1 MGLREVSKGN
11 MVATQN
17 TFQHFLPIVELCISA
32 VTPIVVAILGVR
44 LHHITK
50 RFDHRQ
56 WRNQKLIEKRLDI
69 YDDLA
74 PLLNDNLCYFTYIG
88 KWKEFSPVDIIQAK
102 RVIDQKIYLA
112 APLFSPQFLEVCLAF
127 QDLCY
132 ETFTGTG
139 GDARLKTDFEKR
151 KLYSFK
157 PWEENWES
165 CFSRQISDEHVIRE
179 AYQNLM
185 DCFSDEIGINS
196 EKD

>member
-1 MGLREVSKGN
+1 MAV
-11 MVATQN
+11 TQSS
-17 TFQHFLPIVELCISA
+17 FQQYLPVIELIISTI
-32 VTPIVVAILGVR
+32 TPIVVAVLGVR

-50 RFDHRQ
+50 SFDHRQ

-88 KWKEFSPVDIIQAK
+88 KWKEFSPVDVILAK

-112 APLFSPQFLEVCLAF
+112 APLFSPNFLTICLAF

-157 PWEENWES
+157 PWEETWEA
-165 CFSRQISDEHVIRE
+165 CFSRELSDEQAIQT
-179 AYQNLM
+179 AYQKVM

-196 EKD
+196 EKE

>member
-1 MGLREVSKGN
+1 
-11 MVATQN
+11 MVATQAG
-17 TFQHFLPIVELCISA
+17 FQQFLPIAELVASSI
-32 VTPIVVAILGVR
+32 TPIIVAILGVR

-69 YDDLA
+69 YDSLA

-88 KWKEFSPVDIIQAK
+88 RWKDFSPVDIIQAK

-112 APLFSPQFLEVCLAF
+112 APLFSPKFLEVCLAF

-132 ETFTGTG
+132 ETYTGTG

-151 KLYSFK
+151 SLYSFK
-157 PWEENWES
+157 PWNDSWKS
-165 CFSRQISDEHVIRE
+165 CFSLDVSDPLAIQE
-179 AYQNLM
+179 AYQDVM
-185 DCFSDEIGINS
+185 ACFSDEIGINS
-196 EKD
+196 ERE